1 MRSLTQ
7 WTLLIVLAFAA
18 PAAAAGEPEKWE
30 FVDKEDGIHVW
41 KHEVP
46 GHDVPDFRGQT
57 IINATIDQILTEML
71 DWKSHTKWMFACA
84 ESTMLKQLE
93 PDHMIM
99 YNRID
104 TPWPVWDRDVI
115 ADINIERSGDNK
127 YIKVAFKNIPSD
139 LRSVPKRVVRLP
151 KLIGFYKLWEVEPG
165 KTKIMY
171 QVEADLGGS
180 VPRWIAVRGARD
192 LPHVT
197 LLKLRERVESQ
208 IKKGAPAAPAAKK

>member
-18 PAAAAGEPEKWE
+18 PAAAAGEPEKWD
-30 FVDKEDGIHVW
+30 FVDKDDGIHVW

-57 IINATIDQILTEML
+57 IINASIDQILREML
-71 DWKSHTKWMFACA
+71 DWRHHCDWMFACA
-84 ESTMLKQLE
+84 ESTMLKRIQ
-93 PDHMIM
+93 DDRMIM

-115 ADINIERSGDNK
+115 AEIVLERSEDKK
-127 YIKVAFKNIPSD
+127 YLKVSFKNISSD
-139 LRSVPKRVVRLP
+139 LRSVPKKVVRLP
-151 KLIGFYKLWEVEPG
+151 KLIGFYKLWELEPG
-165 KTKIMY
+165 KTKILY
-171 QVEADLGGS
+171 QVEAELGGS
-180 VPRWIAVRGARD
+180 VPRWMAVRGARD

-197 LLKLRERVESQ
+197 LQKLRERVEDV
-208 IKKGAPAAPAAKK
+208 IKKGAAAPAAKK